1 MDEDCFIF
9 QRAADGSSVDAHFC
23 NGHCRTFIAGPR
35 LNADHIAH
43 MKASGG
49 QHGKTA
55 VACADDFPAKLTGG
69 AQRVELDQIF
79 PGLFRIEAERPL
91 SAAGLG
97 EQFLGFRQCL
107 FELRRI
113 LCRIHGKTVGGDHIS
128 HIVRPAQTP
137 LDLQG
142 THSACHDLGNQF
154 QRAEVL

>member
-9 QRAADGSSVDAHFC
+9 QCAADGSAVDAHFC
-23 NGHCRTFIAGPR
+23 NGHCRTFIAGPW
-35 LNADHIAH
+35 LNADHIPH
-43 MKASGG
+43 MEAACG

-55 VACADDFPAKLTGG
+55 VARADDFTAKLTGG
-69 AQRVELDQIF
+69 TQCIELDQIF

-97 EQFLGFRQCL
+97 EQFLCFRQRL

-113 LCRIHGKTVGGDHIS
+113 LCGIHGKTVGGDHIF
-128 HIVRPAQTP
+128 HVVRPAQTP
-137 LDLQG
+137 LDFQG
-142 THSACHDLGNQF
+142 AHPACHDLGDQF